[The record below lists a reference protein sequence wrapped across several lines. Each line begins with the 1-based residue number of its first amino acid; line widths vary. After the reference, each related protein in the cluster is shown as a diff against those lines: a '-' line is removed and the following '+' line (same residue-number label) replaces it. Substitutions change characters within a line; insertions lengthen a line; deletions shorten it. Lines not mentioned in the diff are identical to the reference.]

1 MYQKYVAFLN
11 HKLTVA
17 VVMCIILL
25 IISLIALFLSFVWRT
40 KKADKTIAS
49 FFVVIILTIS
59 IFYISPY
66 EKDMD
71 EKSFMEYS
79 GEVYIDKVY
88 AGRGT
93 PMRAV
98 ISFPDGSKKQFNV
111 YETIELTEG
120 KYTARLLY
128 SEHTHYL
135 FEFDILS
142 EIE

>member
-1 MYQKYVAFLN
+1 MYQEYAVFLN
-11 HKLTVA
+11 HKLTIA

-25 IISLIALFLSFVWRT
+25 IISLVALCLTFVWKT
-40 KKADKTIAS
+40 KKADKIIAS

-66 EKDMD
+66 EKDRD
-71 EKSFMEYS
+71 EESFMEYS

-98 ISFPDGSKKQFNV
+98 IYFPDGSKRQFNL
-111 YETIELTEG
+111 YETLELTEG
-120 KYTARLLY
+120 TYTARLLY

>member
-1 MYQKYVAFLN
+1 MYQEYVAFLN

-142 EIE
+142 

>member
-1 MYQKYVAFLN
+1 MYQEYVAFLN
-11 HKLTVA
+11 HELTVA

-25 IISLIALFLSFVWRT
+25 IISLIALFLCFVWRT

-142 EIE
+142 EIK

>member
-1 MYQKYVAFLN
+1 MYQEYVAFLN

-98 ISFPDGSKKQFNV
+98 ISFPDGSKKKFNV

>member
-1 MYQKYVAFLN
+1 MYQEYVAFLN

-17 VVMCIILL
+17 VVMCIISL

-98 ISFPDGSKKQFNV
+98 ISFPDGSKKRFNV
-111 YETIELTEG
+111 YKTIELTEG

>member
-1 MYQKYVAFLN
+1 MYQEYVAFLN

-93 PMRAV
+93 PLRAV

-111 YETIELTEG
+111 YETVELTEG

>member
-1 MYQKYVAFLN
+1 MYQEYVAFLN

-40 KKADKTIAS
+40 KKEDKTIAS

-98 ISFPDGSKKQFNV
+98 ISFPDGSKKTFNV
-111 YETIELTEG
+111 YETIDLTEG

>member
-1 MYQKYVAFLN
+1 MYQEYVAFLN
-11 HKLTVA
+11 HELTVA
-17 VVMCIILL
+17 VVMCIISL

-98 ISFPDGSKKQFNV
+98 ISFPDGSKKKFNV

>member
-1 MYQKYVAFLN
+1 MYQEYVAFLN

>member
-1 MYQKYVAFLN
+1 MYQEYVVFLN

-40 KKADKTIAS
+40 KKEDKTIAS

>member
-1 MYQKYVAFLN
+1 MYQEYVAFLN

-17 VVMCIILL
+17 VVMCIISL

-66 EKDMD
+66 EKDMG

-111 YETIELTEG
+111 YKTVELTEG

>member
-1 MYQKYVAFLN
+1 MYQEYVAFLN
-11 HKLTVA
+11 RKLTVA

-40 KKADKTIAS
+40 KKEDKTIAS

>member
-1 MYQKYVAFLN
+1 MYQEYAVFLN
-11 HKLTVA
+11 HKLTIA

-25 IISLIALFLSFVWRT
+25 IISLVALCLTFVWRT

>member
-1 MYQKYVAFLN
+1 MYQVYVVFLN

-17 VVMCIILL
+17 VVMCIISL

-98 ISFPDGSKKQFNV
+98 ISFPDGSKKKFNV

>member
-1 MYQKYVAFLN
+1 MYQEYVAFLN

-17 VVMCIILL
+17 VVMCIISL

-98 ISFPDGSKKQFNV
+98 ISFPDGSKKKFNV

>member
-1 MYQKYVAFLN
+1 MYQEYVAFLN

-17 VVMCIILL
+17 VVMCIISL
-25 IISLIALFLSFVWRT
+25 IISLIALFLIFVWRT

>member
-1 MYQKYVAFLN
+1 MYQEYVAFLN

-17 VVMCIILL
+17 VVMCIISL

-49 FFVVIILTIS
+49 FFVVITLTIS

>member
-1 MYQKYVAFLN
+1 MYQEYVAFLN

-17 VVMCIILL
+17 VVMCIISL

-98 ISFPDGSKKQFNV
+98 ISFPDGSKKTFNV

>member
-1 MYQKYVAFLN
+1 MYQEYAVFLN
-11 HKLTVA
+11 HKLTIA

-25 IISLIALFLSFVWRT
+25 IISLVALFLTFVWKT
-40 KKADKTIAS
+40 SKTDKTIAS
-49 FFVVIILTIS
+49 IMVVIVLTIS
-59 IFYISPY
+59 ALYISPY
-66 EKDMD
+66 KKDIA
-71 EKSFMEYS
+71 EESFMEYS

-88 AGRGT
+88 AGRGIPT
-93 PMRAV
+93 RAV

-128 SEHTHYL
+128 TEHTHYL

>member
-1 MYQKYVAFLN
+1 MYQEYVAFLN

-17 VVMCIILL
+17 VVMCIISL

-79 GEVYIDKVY
+79 GKVYIDKVY

>member
-1 MYQKYVAFLN
+1 MYQEYVAFLN

-25 IISLIALFLSFVWRT
+25 IISLIALFLSFVWRI

>member
-1 MYQKYVAFLN
+1 MYQEYVAFLN

-128 SEHTHYL
+128 FEHTHYL

>member
-1 MYQKYVAFLN
+1 MYQEYVAFLN

-17 VVMCIILL
+17 VVMCIISL

>member
-1 MYQKYVAFLN
+1 MYQEYVAFLN

-17 VVMCIILL
+17 VVMCIISL

-40 KKADKTIAS
+40 KKEDKTIAS

>member
-1 MYQKYVAFLN
+1 MYQEYVAFLN
-11 HKLTVA
+11 HELTVA
-17 VVMCIILL
+17 VVMCIISL

-79 GEVYIDKVY
+79 GVVYIDKVY

-98 ISFPDGSKKQFNV
+98 ISFPDGSKKKFNV

>member
-1 MYQKYVAFLN
+1 MYQEYVAFLN

-17 VVMCIILL
+17 VVMCIISL

-88 AGRGT
+88 VGRGT

>member
-1 MYQKYVAFLN
+1 MYQEYVAFLN

-17 VVMCIILL
+17 VVMCIISL
-25 IISLIALFLSFVWRT
+25 IISLIALFLTFVWRT

-98 ISFPDGSKKQFNV
+98 ISFPDGSKKKFNV

>member
-1 MYQKYVAFLN
+1 MYQEYVAFLN

-17 VVMCIILL
+17 VIMCIILL

-98 ISFPDGSKKQFNV
+98 ISFPDGSKKKFNV

-135 FEFDILS
+135 FEFNILS